1 MACLVLLAITLLA
14 APSTASASAPSAGA
28 QMIWEINQARAKR
41 GLWPLQRSV
50 SLQRSARG
58 FARWQMR
65 NDRFGHVSSI
75 RASRRFSMRG
85 EALAFHRGRLARIRY
100 TVRAWLRSPPHR
112 RLVLTRSMGL
122 AGAGHSKGRFGGRH
136 SVIWTLHLGRG

>member
-1 MACLVLLAITLLA
+1 MV
-14 APSTASASAPSAGA
+14 
-28 QMIWEINQARAKR
+28 QEINRARANR
-41 GLWPLQRSV
+41 GLWPLRLSG

-65 NDRFGHVSSI
+65 HDRFGHASSI

-85 EALAFHRGRLARIRY
+85 EALAFHGGHRVRTRY

-112 RLVLTRSMGL
+112 RLVLTRSMNL
-122 AGAGHSKGRFGGRH
+122 AGAGHSKGRFGGWR
-136 SVIWTLHLGRG
+136 SVIWALHVARG

>member
-1 MACLVLLAITLLA
+1 MVE
-14 APSTASASAPSAGA
+14 
-28 QMIWEINQARAKR
+28 EINKARAHR
-41 GLWPLQRSV
+41 GLWPLRRSV

-75 RASRRFSMRG
+75 RASQRFSMLG
-85 EALAFHRGRLARIRY
+85 EALALHGGRRARIQG

-112 RLVLTRSMGL
+112 QLLLTRSMNL
-122 AGAGHSKGRFGGRH
+122 AGAGHSKGRFGGPRA
-136 SVIWTLHLGRG
+136 VIWVLHLGRR